1 MQILKGPSQT
11 VLDRSRLD
19 EAILIGMD
27 QLSNPGL
34 KSVSQQ
40 LSDDFY
46 RGVEQGDGSVFTDSG
61 WPINFWDEGYKGG
74 IDALEANLFR
84 KESRA

>member
-1 MQILKGPSQT
+1 MQILKGPSQI

-19 EAILIGMD
+19 EAILINMD

-46 RGVEQGDGSVFTDSG
+46 
-61 WPINFWDEGYKGG
+61 
-74 IDALEANLFR
+74 
-84 KESRA
+84 

>member
-19 EAILIGMD
+19 EAILINMV
-27 QLSNPGL
+27 QLSNLGL

-46 RGVEQGDGSVFTDSG
+46 RGVEQGDGSIFTDSG
-61 WPINFWDEGYKGG
+61 WSINF
-74 IDALEANLFR
+74 
-84 KESRA
+84 

>member
-19 EAILIGMD
+19 KAILIDID

-46 RGVEQGDGSVFTDSG
+46 RGVEQGDGSVFTNSG

-84 KESRA
+84 EESRA